1 MEVLNI
7 KGSHETPEVI
17 FDKDNAIFSIT
28 GKSLPE
34 DVKEFYN
41 PLIKWVE
48 EYSESPNPETILKV
62 KMDYFNTAS
71 SKMLLE
77 IFEKFKD
84 MLDAGHKVSIDW
96 YYQEDDEDM
105 QDAGED
111 YADIVEVPFNFIKYQ
126 PIAQ

>member
-1 MEVLNI
+1 MEVLSI
-7 KGSHETPEVI
+7 KGSHETPEVLL
-17 FDKDNAIFSIT
+17 DKDAGQFSIT

-41 PLIKWVE
+41 PLINWIN
-48 EYSESPNPETILKV
+48 EYASSPNPETTLKV

-71 SKMLLE
+71 SKMILE
-77 IFEKFKD
+77 IFEIMKEIQ
-84 MLDAGHKVSIDW
+84 DAGHKVSIDW

-111 YADIVEVPFNFIKYQ
+111 YADIVEVPFNFISYQ
-126 PIAQ
+126 PINE

>member
-1 MEVLNI
+1 MMEALSI
-7 KGSHETPEVI
+7 KGTHETPEVL
-17 FDKDNAIFSIT
+17 FNKNSGEFSIS

-34 DVKEFYN
+34 DVKEFYY
-41 PLIKWVE
+41 PIVKWVS
-48 EYSESPNPETILKV
+48 EYAKSPNPETTLKL

-77 IFEKFKD
+77 IFEHFKA
-84 MLDAGHKVSIDW
+84 MHDAGNKVVIDW

-111 YADIVEVPFNFIKYQ
+111 YADIVEVPFNFISYQ
-126 PIAQ
+126 PIS